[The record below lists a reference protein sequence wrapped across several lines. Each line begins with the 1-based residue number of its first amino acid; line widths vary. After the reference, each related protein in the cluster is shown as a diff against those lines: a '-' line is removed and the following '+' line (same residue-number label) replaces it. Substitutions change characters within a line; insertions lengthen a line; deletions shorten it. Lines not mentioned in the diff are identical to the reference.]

1 MLSENQIIF
10 FKDNGYLVVEPD
22 VIYNCK
28 ELYELNNI
36 CEKNFLNYEDGFLE
50 QNIKKYSPKEFS
62 IVHENIKYFQNGA
75 TNDKNILNAR
85 RAVYMGY
92 QINHGLSK
100 YIENH
105 NLQSCVKKLLNTK
118 KISLHT
124 SSLTKVYPGCIGEP
138 KKLHTDLPGFV
149 NNPLSFV
156 KKKGFVLNVIIYLND
171 VDENLAPI
179 RISPK
184 TNLNYLDINNYL
196 RLKKNI
202 KKNINLVQASDIGV
216 DEKIILD
223 LKYEIKKIQ
232 GKKGT
237 VIFFSSNTLHSATE
251 NKTNKSRIHLNFN
264 FGRREDLE
272 VRKFNYK
279 LMKNENINIYNYVNN
294 FNDKKILQRSYIDSF
309 KNKFLNKY
317 YEYYSKIEN
326 MIND

>member
-179 RISPK
+179 RVSPK

-202 KKNINLVQASDIGV
+202 KKNINLVHASDIGV

>member
-10 FKDNGYLVVEPD
+10 FKDNGYLVVEPE
-22 VIYNCK
+22 VIYNYK

-50 QNIKKYSPKEFS
+50 QNIKKYNSKEFS

-202 KKNINLVQASDIGV
+202 KKNINLVHASDIGV

>member
-1 MLSENQIIF
+1 
-10 FKDNGYLVVEPD
+10 
-22 VIYNCK
+22 
-28 ELYELNNI
+28 
-36 CEKNFLNYEDGFLE
+36 
-50 QNIKKYSPKEFS
+50 
-62 IVHENIKYFQNGA
+62 
-75 TNDKNILNAR
+75 
-85 RAVYMGY
+85 
-92 QINHGLSK
+92 
-100 YIENH
+100 
-105 NLQSCVKKLLNTK
+105 
-118 KISLHT
+118 
-124 SSLTKVYPGCIGEP
+124 VYPGCIGEP

-202 KKNINLVQASDIGV
+202 KKNINLVHASDIGV